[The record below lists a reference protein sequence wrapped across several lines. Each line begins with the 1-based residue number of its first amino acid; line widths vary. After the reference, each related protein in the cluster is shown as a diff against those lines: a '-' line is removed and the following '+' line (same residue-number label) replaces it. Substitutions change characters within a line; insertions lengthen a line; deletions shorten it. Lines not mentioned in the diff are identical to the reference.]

1 MRKTTGK
8 TATPSKATAAAVAEA
23 PRKVIYRNRRTQEE
37 LHAALEAPLQKQL
50 ERAEMIRKKIASLDN
65 ARFSTIAVLSKA
77 LPDFKQ
83 QIGEEYVVTPEF
95 LVGVAVYMRQQ
106 LDGRQS
112 QYDDLVALGE
122 QHISKPAEE
131 LLQMVRRR

>member
-8 TATPSKATAAAVAEA
+8 TATPQKTAAAKVAEQ
-23 PRKVIYRNRRTQEE
+23 PRKIIHRNRRTQEE
-37 LHAALEAPLQKQL
+37 LHAALEAQLQKQL
-50 ERAEMIRKKIASLDN
+50 ERAEMIRKKIESLDN

-77 LPDFKQ
+77 LPDFKREA
-83 QIGEEYVVTPEF
+83 GEDVVVTPEF
-95 LVGVAVYMRQQ
+95 LVGTAVYLRKAMNEKRAA
-106 LDGRQS
+106 
-112 QYDDLVALGE
+112 YDDVVALGR